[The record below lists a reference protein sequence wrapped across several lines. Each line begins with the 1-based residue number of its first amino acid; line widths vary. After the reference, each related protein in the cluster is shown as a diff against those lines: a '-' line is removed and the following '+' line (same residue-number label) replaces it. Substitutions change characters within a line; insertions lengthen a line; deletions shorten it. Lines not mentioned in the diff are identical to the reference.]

1 MKSRVKLFTIE
12 PSAVGGACRE
22 LTVEGRKENFQPELM
37 KCKELSDKCL
47 SRSQQDLIKKGNWE
61 NQKLDSRA
69 EVWPEEL
76 DRNI

>member
-1 MKSRVKLFTIE
+1 
-12 PSAVGGACRE
+12 
-22 LTVEGRKENFQPELM
+22 M

-76 DRNI
+76 DRNIQA